1 MPWVFNVVVLSVVNL
16 DNGWLVVQ
24 LGFFLLFLYILF
36 FLQAV
41 FNMVWGFI
49 YLYIYF
55 RCLIWLLFILLV
67 LILFF
72 KIELVFIQIGFNA
85 VGVLD
90 SWVMVKFFFR
100 RLGFLDLWGF
110 MLCFLIWLL
119 FKQLVFFHKAGF
131 LDS

>member
-24 LGFFLLFLYILF
+24 LGFFLLYILF

-55 RCLIWLLFILLV
+55 RCLIWLIFILLV

-72 KIELVFIQIGFNA
+72 K
-85 VGVLD
+85 
-90 SWVMVKFFFR
+90 
-100 RLGFLDLWGF
+100 
-110 MLCFLIWLL
+110 
-119 FKQLVFFHKAGF
+119 
-131 LDS
+131 